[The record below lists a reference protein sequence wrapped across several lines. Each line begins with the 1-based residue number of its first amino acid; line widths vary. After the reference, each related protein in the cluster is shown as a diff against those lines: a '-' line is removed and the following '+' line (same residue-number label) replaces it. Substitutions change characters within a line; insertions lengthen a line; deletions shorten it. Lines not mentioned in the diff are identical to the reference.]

1 MHVAADE
8 GQTVIHA
15 HLEFNHPET
24 KQTQTGQVS
33 LTRWDGSIFTGTD
46 VTLLVLTECVW
57 IPLFSLKYFL
67 HKLSLLDQSD
77 VIWTQVKAK

>member
-24 KQTQTGQVS
+24 KQQTQTGQVS
-33 LTRWDGSIFTGTD
+33 LMRWDGSIFTGTD

-57 IPLFSLKYFL
+57 IRLFSLKYFL

-77 VIWTQVKAK
+77 VI